1 MPPKMKYNNNAWQKG
16 SKNIF
21 FAKSIPIFNLC
32 DIKQE
37 AFLKNKI
44 QYLKR
49 RDKLPLVKTLYGEDS
64 TVEGSDTG

>member
-1 MPPKMKYNNNAWQKG
+1 MPGKKRQEY
-16 SKNIF
+16 IF
-21 FAKSIPIFNLC
+21 RLEHTGTVFNLC
-32 DIKQE
+32 DITQE
-37 AFLKNKI
+37 AISKNKI